1 MLTRAREFLR
11 RTEPSGDVAAGP
23 GGQVKSKYRRAPL
36 FLRIRSSTWFI
47 ALAVGFG
54 VLVDLSSYSLAV
66 PVIPFRLE
74 ALGYD
79 DIGGKTGWLVSAYAG
94 GLIASSPVVA
104 VVGAKYKNRQIP
116 LFLGLLFMAAA
127 VVIFME
133 AKTYA
138 LMIVARI
145 LQGFSGTVLWTI
157 GLALITD
164 SVPEERVGT
173 VLGAVMIGF
182 SCGQAIGPPVGGVL
196 YERMGYRAPFVFSL
210 ILVGVDLILRLFI
223 IEKHNA
229 LKYIHAGH
237 YIPNFEAPGYVDPA
251 HTIDSQKTCTV
262 AVVPDSELKQPAE
275 PAGPLSRSQIGV
287 DNAVSD
293 EAPQAHHAA
302 LKSKIPTHWIGLWH
316 LLQSPRAMTTI
327 ALTFLNGFV
336 VGALQ
341 DTGMTLYLEE
351 EYGLT
356 AFGAGLVFL
365 GFVVPTFFASPLAGW
380 LVDRWGTKWI
390 MAFGTLLCIPMYPLL
405 IIKGP
410 LALFIFFLTMIGI
423 GVSAFIT
430 PTTVDLA
437 LVAARNPTIT
447 TAHVFSLFNLAFSVG
462 SLIGPI
468 VGGQIVSGVGI
479 LRGWTAIC
487 ILSAGLT
494 AMILPAIVVWVG
506 GPLRWRP
513 WRASPATIEAE
524 EKADGHFPFKAE
536 GQAEETAEQA
546 ASDKTENRQP
556 TRDPT
561 GEEL

>member
-1 MLTRAREFLR
+1 MLARLR
-11 RTEPSGDVAAGP
+11 TLCGSARTPDGAEDSA
-23 GGQVKSKYRRAPL
+23 SKQKKYQRAPL

-47 ALAVGFG
+47 GLAVGFG

-66 PVIPFRLE
+66 PVIPFRLQ

-94 GLIASSPVVA
+94 GLIVSSPIVA
-104 VVGAKYKNRQIP
+104 IIGAKYKNRQIP

-127 VVIFME
+127 VVLFME

-138 LMIVARI
+138 LMVVARI

-196 YERMGYRAPFVFSL
+196 YARMGYRAPFVFSL

-229 LKYIHAGH
+229 LKYIRAGH
-237 YIPNFEAPGYVDPA
+237 YIPNFEAPGYVDRTKTMDSEKTVAVPDPA
-251 HTIDSQKTCTV
+251 LKPTDPSTAPLNVGPTNTVDSQKTV
-262 AVVPDSELKQPAE
+262 
-275 PAGPLSRSQIGV
+275 
-287 DNAVSD
+287 AVSD
-293 EAPQAHHAA
+293 PALKATDPSVAPSSSPLPTPPPHENESRSE
-302 LKSKIPTHWIGLWH
+302 LKSKIPSHWLGLWH
-316 LLQSPRAMTTI
+316 MLKSPRAMTTM
-327 ALTFLNGFV
+327 ALTLLNGFI

-351 EYGLT
+351 EYHLT
-356 AFGAGLVFL
+356 SFGAGLVFL

-390 MAFGTLLCIPMYPLL
+390 MVFGTALCIPMYPLL

-410 LALFIFFLTMIGI
+410 LALFIFFLAVIGI

-437 LVAARNPTIT
+437 LVAAHTPSIT

-468 VGGQIVSGVGI
+468 VGGQIISKIGI
-479 LRGWTAIC
+479 LKGWTAIA
-487 ILSAGLT
+487 ILSSALT
-494 AMILPAIVVWVG
+494 LLLLPPITIWVG
-506 GPLRWRP
+506 GPLAWRRKDSSNIDP
-513 WRASPATIEAE
+513 EADPEEKPAE
-524 EKADGHFPFKAE
+524 EPG
-536 GQAEETAEQA
+536 
-546 ASDKTENRQP
+546 P
-556 TRDPT
+556 TQT
-561 GEEL
+561 